1 VQDNIEG
8 SLRFLEYAASK
19 PDVWFVTMSQ
29 VVEWMK
35 NPGESG
41 SD

>member
-1 VQDNIEG
+1 MQDNIEG
-8 SLRFLEYAASK
+8 SLRFLKYAASK

-35 NPGESG
+35 NPGECG